1 MEWIVVGLQR
11 GLPMVV
17 VWSKKVMF
25 DMGLVWKENIE
36 GCVDV
41 FYVVVDMG
49 FEEFLTV

>member
-11 GLPMVV
+11 GFPMVV

-25 DMGLVWKENIE
+25 GMGLDWKEKIE

-41 FYVVVDMG
+41 FYVVVDMD
-49 FEEFLTV
+49 FEES